1 MDKKMIAVLALGA
14 ACLSAQAGP
23 TMYRC
28 GSTFQ
33 DRPCESAAEQQT
45 IRPGRGAGHA
55 VVPSAA
61 APAASTAA
69 AAAASPASAQPAEKA
84 ARAASAASAPRPASA
99 KESSPSTPSAV
110 STAVPGASTTR
121 TATGNTHAD
130 CGNVRTKGTTLNVG
144 KPANLKAT
152 EAGC

>member
-1 MDKKMIAVLALGA
+1 MDMKRIAVLALGA
-14 ACLSAQAGP
+14 ACLSAQAAP

-33 DRPCESAAEQQT
+33 DRACDSAAEQQT

-61 APAASTAA
+61 TSAAAAPA
-69 AAAASPASAQPAEKA
+69 AAAASPASAAAEHA
-84 ARAASAASAPRPASA
+84 ARAASAASAPKPASA
-99 KESSPSTPSAV
+99 KESGPPTPSAV
-110 STAVPGASTTR
+110 STAVPGASPAPP
-121 TATGNTHAD
+121 ATGSAHAD
-130 CGNVRTKGTTLNVG
+130 CGNVRKKGTTLNVG
-144 KPANLKAT
+144 KPANPKAN

>member
-1 MDKKMIAVLALGA
+1 MDKKTIAVLALGA

-33 DRPCESAAEQQT
+33 DRACDSAAEQQM
-45 IRPGRGAGHA
+45 IRPGRGAGQA
-55 VVPSAA
+55 VIPSAATSAPSTAAASAA
-61 APAASTAA
+61 APASRQ
-69 AAAASPASAQPAEKA
+69 SAENET
-84 ARAASAASAPRPASA
+84 RAASAASAPKPASA
-99 KESSPSTPSAV
+99 KESGPHAPSVV
-110 STAVPGASTTR
+110 STAVPGASAAP

-130 CGNVRTKGTTLNVG
+130 CGNVRKKGTTLNVG
-144 KPANLKAT
+144 KPASPKAA